1 MWFDSSLAGVSL
13 GITYFLQVV
22 FAYLTTLC
30 ICAFIQSPRTRVRIW
45 GGFLFLTIAAW
56 LLLWVPA
63 PAGGPLHFA
72 FRPASLP
79 SVSDLRVAL
88 PVKGSWVS
96 HITKV
101 APRAWSLYVFL
112 LIVSLLHL
120 FLESMQ
126 LKALLRRT
134 EQPSPQLQI
143 LFQRL
148 CLQLRINRCELS
160 LVSELRSPATC
171 YWLRS
176 HVLLPTELV
185 PQLDS
190 DQLAHVLRHELIHVR
205 QHDYLWDRLAALGC
219 RLVLF
224 HPLVWLGYR
233 RLRWER
239 ELACDYAAV
248 EKHADARLRYAE
260 CLTRLARWFIARG
273 NLSEGIG
280 FSSSESLLATRV
292 RALLSEPSS
301 SSAHQKAARGGL
313 AMIMATVALLLVPS
327 LGLSLYSPGPL
338 ASLLTRSS
346 NTRSHSARRKT
357 PSRKLAHSSGS
368 QASTAESLWM
378 APQPKVPR
386 PVDLLLDFPSA
397 PLPVL
402 QDSSTAATSMAE
414 TSSTSLDK
422 VNDGAALDSSH
433 PAWDEAP
440 MPLASPPNWRKV
452 VINAITGGVGLATG
466 RIDVDNAD
474 GPHKRSH

>member
-1 MWFDSSLAGVSL
+1 MWFDSSLAGLSL
-13 GITYFLQVV
+13 GITYFLQVAL
-22 FAYLTTLC
+22 AYLMTLC
-30 ICAFIQSPRTRVRIW
+30 ICAFIQSPRSRVRIW

-72 FRPASLP
+72 FRSASLP

-88 PVKGSWVS
+88 PVKGTWVS
-96 HITKV
+96 HITQL
-101 APRAWSLYVFL
+101 APRAWRLYVL
-112 LIVSLLHL
+112 LVIASLLHL
-120 FLESMQ
+120 LLESIQ

-134 EQPSPQLQI
+134 EPPSPQLQL

-185 PQLDS
+185 PQLDR
-190 DQLAHVLRHELIHVR
+190 DQLADVLRHELIHVR

-233 RLRWER
+233 CLRRER

-292 RALLSEPSS
+292 RALLREPSPL
-301 SSAHQKAARGGL
+301 SAYQKAARGGL
-313 AMIMATVALLLVPS
+313 ATIMATVAFLLVPS
-327 LGLSLYSPGPL
+327 LGLTLYSPGPL
-338 ASLLTRSS
+338 ASVLTRSG

-357 PSRKLAHSSGS
+357 PGGKLAHSSVS
-368 QASTAESLWM
+368 QASTAEPLWIM
-378 APQPKVPR
+378 PQPKVPR
-386 PVDLLLDFPSA
+386 VVDLLSDFPSA

-402 QDSSTAATSMAE
+402 RDSSTAATSMAE
-414 TSSTSLDK
+414 TSSTSLGEIH
-422 VNDGAALDSSH
+422 DGTALHSSH
-433 PAWDEAP
+433 PAWDEAS
-440 MPLASPPNWRKV
+440 MPLASPPNWRKL
-452 VINAITGGVGLATG
+452 VISAIAGGVGIATG
-466 RIDVDNAD
+466 RIDVDDAD
-474 GPHKRSH
+474 EPRKRSH